1 VRDVTEA
8 LAVHLDTLI
17 EAPPE
22 RVWRALATENAW
34 RQWFNAK
41 TQLEPRLGG
50 RFRVEGTHAGAAYV
64 FVGEVVVFEP
74 PREIAVTWIPVG
86 TDWPFPDVHSI
97 VRFTLAPEG
106 NGTRVRVSHEGFE
119 RLPEP
124 FRTKEFQDFSRGW
137 NADEELAWLRDY
149 VERGVSHFA

>member
-1 VRDVTEA
+1 MVGEFAVRLDVR
-8 LAVHLDTLI
+8 I

-22 RVWRALATENAW
+22 RVWRALATADVW
-34 RQWFNAK
+34 RHWFNAQ

-50 RFRVEGTHAGAAYV
+50 RFRVEGSHAGMPYV
-64 FVGEVVVFEP
+64 FVGVVVAFDP
-74 PREIAVTWIPVG
+74 PKEIAVTWIPAG

-97 VRFTLAPEG
+97 VRFTCEAEG
-106 NGTRVRVSHEGFE
+106 SGTRVRVSHEGFE

-124 FRTKEFQDFSRGW
+124 FRTKEFGDFSRGW
-137 NADEELAWLRDY
+137 SADEELAWLREY